1 MLDWSVPTGAGDF
14 SQLGVPGIT
23 SRMLVAAALLWW
35 RGSDEVKLKGALASF
50 GGVKRRFDFYINTPQ
65 RIYMDDYAHHPNE
78 LKAAITSFREMFPGR
93 RLTVVFQPHLYTR
106 TRDFCREFAEVL
118 SLSDEVLLLPIYP
131 AREEPIEGV
140 CSEMLLP
147 LITAP
152 ARVVPKMNCWHCWA
166 RKIPIRLLPLG
177 RAISTVCEP
186 IAELLG
192 KRSPFRPSGLQGC
205 GRFPVFMGCCYRYGR
220 QTFMSHR
227 HKSIKL

>member
-1 MLDWSVPTGAGDF
+1 MA
-14 SQLGVPGIT
+14 
-23 SRMLVAAALLWW
+23 AAALLWVA
-35 RGSDEVKLKGALASF
+35 GFDETKLKGALASF

-152 ARVVPKMNCWHCWA
+152 ARVVPKNE
-166 RKIPIRLLPLG
+166 LLALLG
-177 RAISTVCEP
+177 AENPDTIITFGAGDIDRFCEP

-192 KRSPFRPSGLQGC
+192 KR
-205 GRFPVFMGCCYRYGR
+205 
-220 QTFMSHR
+220 
-227 HKSIKL
+227 

>member
-1 MLDWSVPTGAGDF
+1 MGSDGRYTFDLVCPDRVLADCT
-14 SQLGVPGIT
+14 LGVPGWVNVENA
-23 SRMLVAAALLWW
+23 VAAVALLWVA
-35 RGSDEVKLKGALASF
+35 GFDEAKLKGALASF

-152 ARVVPKMNCWHCWA
+152 ARVVPKNE
-166 RKIPIRLLPLG
+166 LLALLG
-177 RAISTVCEP
+177 AENPDTIITFGAGDIDRFCGP
-186 IAELLG
+186 IAELLAG
-192 KRSPFRPSGLQGC
+192 KNNVVR
-205 GRFPVFMGCCYRYGR
+205 
-220 QTFMSHR
+220 
-227 HKSIKL
+227 